1 MLHIKRAAKRK
12 NNIATSDGLLFAVL
26 GAISEKEKVQ
36 MKTNKFK
43 RIPRRALFIILS
55 LALSISLC
63 FGVFTFTGS
72 AVQNK
77 LTYHGMKVILGG
89 VPFGVKFHTEGVVV
103 IGFSDIDST
112 PKAQTPAYLAGLR
125 TKDVIT
131 HVNGK
136 VIKDAAQLT
145 SSVEGS
151 DGAPISLT
159 YKRAGVEHTV
169 SITPT
174 YSKSEARYKTGV
186 WVKDSGAGIGT
197 VTYIIPESMSFGGLG
212 HGICDSDT
220 GELIPISCG
229 VVMDVGISAI
239 KKGVS
244 GTPGEIK
251 GYFGTNT
258 LGTMASNTGC
268 GVFGK
273 LEKLPKNCSKTI
285 EVAMRSEI
293 CEGEAEIVC
302 TLDSGAPCSYRIAI
316 TSINRHADGSKCF
329 VISIKDPALIEK
341 TGGIV
346 QGMSGSPI
354 IQNGKLIGAV
364 THVLVNDP
372 TTGYGIFIENML
384 NAAHLPI
391 ARAS

>member
-1 MLHIKRAAKRK
+1 
-12 NNIATSDGLLFAVL
+12 
-26 GAISEKEKVQ
+26 
-36 MKTNKFK
+36 MKTKFK
-43 RIPRRALFIILS
+43 NRSPRRALFLILS
-55 LALSISLC
+55 LVLSIGL
-63 FGVFTFTGS
+63 FMGVFTVTGA

-77 LTYHGMKVILGG
+77 ITYHNMKVILGG
-89 VPFGVKFHTEGVVV
+89 VPFGVKFNTEGVMV

-112 PKAQTPAYLAGLR
+112 PKSQTPAYLAGLR

-131 HVNGK
+131 KVNGTM
-136 VIKDAAQLT
+136 IANAAELT
-145 SSVEGS
+145 SLVEKSG
-151 DGAPISLT
+151 GTPISLT

-169 SITPT
+169 SVTPA
-174 YSKSEARYKTGV
+174 YSQSESRYKTGV

-197 VTYIIPESMSFGGLG
+197 VTYIIPESKSFGGLG

-220 GELIPISCG
+220 GELIPISRG
-229 VVMDVGISAI
+229 VVMDVNISAI

-258 LGTMASNTGC
+258 LGSMICNTNC

-273 LEKLPKNCSKTI
+273 LDSLPRNCQKTI
-285 EVAMRSEI
+285 EVAMRDEI
-293 CEGEAEIVC
+293 CEGEASIVC
-302 TLDSGAPCSYRIAI
+302 TLDGGVPCYYKIEI

-329 VISIKDPALIEK
+329 VIHVTDASLIEK

-354 IQNGKLIGAV
+354 IQNGKLVGAV
-364 THVLVNDP
+364 THVLINDP

-384 NAAHLPI
+384 NAAQIPM
-391 ARAS
+391 AKAS